1 MNYIYERELD
11 KACFAHDAVHSD
23 TKDLAKRAISDK
35 IEVMSLLQIL
45 NTMDIKEDWQV
56 WCIVFFDKKTGSGS
70 NLNERSV

>member
-11 KACFAHDAVHSD
+11 KACFAHDAVLSD
-23 TKDLAKRAISDK
+23 IKDLAKRAISHK

>member
-23 TKDLAKRAISDK
+23 IKDLAKRAISDK

-56 WCIVFFDKKTGSGS
+56 WCIVFFDKETRSGP
-70 NLNERSV
+70 NLNVRSV